1 MGSLFLLI
9 EDEQGVS
16 SLKPLL
22 EQNQHQIEVVHSLLA
37 ASDRLQVL
45 WPDAIIFHQVNCF
58 GVQNMAFDPVQLNQA
73 SKVPQMEIPQ
83 LIFGHHLK
91 EVDQA
96 HIASP
101 EELLVQIE
109 KILEECRFVRA
120 GPFTLDRQ
128 TRQLLRQDGVYRLTP
143 KLVELLTLLMLNE
156 NKIIS
161 RKTLMQE
168 IWQTD
173 YMGDTRTLDVHI
185 RWVREKLEIDPSYP
199 VYLQTVRRE
208 GYIFSSTGNEAGYE
222 RGS

>member
-22 EQNQHQIEVVHSLLA
+22 EQNHHQIEVVHSLLA
-37 ASDRLQVL
+37 ASDRLRVL
-45 WPDAIIFHQVNCF
+45 WPDAIIFHQVSF
-58 GVQNMAFDPVQLNQA
+58 GVQSGAFDPVQLNQVL
-73 SKVPQMEIPQ
+73 KVPQMEIPQ
-83 LIFGHHLK
+83 LIIGQNLK
-91 EVDQA
+91 EVDQG

-101 EELLVQIE
+101 EELLVQVE
-109 KILEECRFVRA
+109 KILEERRFVRA
-120 GPFTLDRQ
+120 GPFTLDRR

-161 RKTLMQE
+161 RKTIMQE

-173 YMGDTRTLDVHI
+173 YIGDTRTLDVHI

-208 GYIFSSTGNEAGYE
+208 GYIFSSTGNKEGYE
-222 RGS
+222 KRS